1 MELTREALA
10 QVKFRTRG
18 QWYDALQVDQ
28 FIEELMAAADR
39 QEEES
44 RLLREEW
51 MARLAQA
58 TEEAQGLRERLRALE
73 RESRAAR
80 TPAQGETQPLEEER
94 DQTMKTIIERE
105 FAAYIVDKAA
115 QMGVE
120 CTAQVTCELE
130 ENGVFLP
137 QSAVLQGTF
146 SSEQREEMAGV
157 LEEELGIAR
166 EQQIIQTKE
175 ESP

>member
-80 TPAQGETQPLEEER
+80 SPAQGETQPLEEER
-94 DQTMKTIIERE
+94 DQLIADIKALRRFRE
-105 FAAYIVDKAA
+105 SFREAVRRDA
-115 QMGVE
+115 Q
-120 CTAQVTCELE
+120 ALLE
-130 ENGVFLP
+130 QAEGLP
-137 QSAVLQGTF
+137 
-146 SSEQREEMAGV
+146 SEK
-157 LEEELGIAR
+157 LL
-166 EQQIIQTKE
+166 
-175 ESP
+175 

>member
-44 RLLREEW
+44 CLLREEW

-80 TPAQGETQPLEEER
+80 SPAQGETQPLEEER
-94 DQTMKTIIERE
+94 DQLIADIKALRRFRE
-105 FAAYIVDKAA
+105 SFREAVRRDA
-115 QMGVE
+115 Q
-120 CTAQVTCELE
+120 ALLE
-130 ENGVFLP
+130 QAENLG
-137 QSAVLQGTF
+137 
-146 SSEQREEMAGV
+146 SENM
-157 LEEELGIAR
+157 L
-166 EQQIIQTKE
+166 
-175 ESP
+175 

>member
-80 TPAQGETQPLEEER
+80 SPAQGNNQPLEAER
-94 DQTMKTIIERE
+94 DQLIADIKALRRFRE
-105 FAAYIVDKAA
+105 SFREAVRKDA
-115 QMGVE
+115 Q
-120 CTAQVTCELE
+120 ELLE
-130 ENGVFLP
+130 QAEGLP
-137 QSAVLQGTF
+137 
-146 SSEQREEMAGV
+146 SEK
-157 LEEELGIAR
+157 LL
-166 EQQIIQTKE
+166 
-175 ESP
+175 

>member
-80 TPAQGETQPLEEER
+80 SPAQGETQPLEAER
-94 DQTMKTIIERE
+94 DQLIADIKALRRFRE
-105 FAAYIVDKAA
+105 SFRQAVEEDA
-115 QMGVE
+115 QSLLRQVE
-120 CTAQVTCELE
+120 
-130 ENGVFLP
+130 GLP
-137 QSAVLQGTF
+137 
-146 SSEQREEMAGV
+146 SEK
-157 LEEELGIAR
+157 LL
-166 EQQIIQTKE
+166 
-175 ESP
+175 

>member
-39 QEEES
+39 QEEEA

-80 TPAQGETQPLEEER
+80 SPAQGETQPLEAER
-94 DQTMKTIIERE
+94 DQLIADIKALRRFRE
-105 FAAYIVDKAA
+105 SFREAVRKDA
-115 QMGVE
+115 Q
-120 CTAQVTCELE
+120 ALLSQVGDLD
-130 ENGVFLP
+130 
-137 QSAVLQGTF
+137 
-146 SSEQREEMAGV
+146 SEKM
-157 LEEELGIAR
+157 L
-166 EQQIIQTKE
+166 
-175 ESP
+175 

>member
-80 TPAQGETQPLEEER
+80 SPAQGETQPLEAER
-94 DQTMKTIIERE
+94 DQLIADIKALRRFRE
-105 FAAYIVDKAA
+105 SFREAVRRDA
-115 QMGVE
+115 Q
-120 CTAQVTCELE
+120 ALLE
-130 ENGVFLP
+130 QAGNLGSENML
-137 QSAVLQGTF
+137 
-146 SSEQREEMAGV
+146 
-157 LEEELGIAR
+157 
-166 EQQIIQTKE
+166 
-175 ESP
+175 

>member
-80 TPAQGETQPLEEER
+80 SPAQGETQPLEEER
-94 DQTMKTIIERE
+94 DQLIADIKALRRFRE
-105 FAAYIVDKAA
+105 SFREAVRRDA
-115 QMGVE
+115 Q
-120 CTAQVTCELE
+120 ALLSQVGDL
-130 ENGVFLP
+130 G
-137 QSAVLQGTF
+137 
-146 SSEQREEMAGV
+146 SEKM
-157 LEEELGIAR
+157 L
-166 EQQIIQTKE
+166 
-175 ESP
+175 

>member
-73 RESRAAR
+73 RESSAAR

-94 DQTMKTIIERE
+94 DQLIADIKALRRFRE
-105 FAAYIVDKAA
+105 SFREAVRKDA
-115 QMGVE
+115 Q
-120 CTAQVTCELE
+120 ALLSQVGDL
-130 ENGVFLP
+130 G
-137 QSAVLQGTF
+137 
-146 SSEQREEMAGV
+146 SEKM
-157 LEEELGIAR
+157 L
-166 EQQIIQTKE
+166 
-175 ESP
+175 

>member
-51 MARLAQA
+51 MAWLAQA

-80 TPAQGETQPLEEER
+80 SPAQGETQPLEEER
-94 DQTMKTIIERE
+94 DQLIADIKALRRFRE
-105 FAAYIVDKAA
+105 SFREAVRKDA
-115 QMGVE
+115 QALLE
-120 CTAQVTCELE
+120 QVGNL
-130 ENGVFLP
+130 
-137 QSAVLQGTF
+137 
-146 SSEQREEMAGV
+146 SSENM
-157 LEEELGIAR
+157 L
-166 EQQIIQTKE
+166 
-175 ESP
+175 

>member
-80 TPAQGETQPLEEER
+80 SPAQGETQPLEAER
-94 DQTMKTIIERE
+94 DQLIADIKALRRFRE
-105 FAAYIVDKAA
+105 SFREAVRKDA
-115 QMGVE
+115 Q
-120 CTAQVTCELE
+120 ALLSQVGDLD
-130 ENGVFLP
+130 
-137 QSAVLQGTF
+137 
-146 SSEQREEMAGV
+146 SEKM
-157 LEEELGIAR
+157 L
-166 EQQIIQTKE
+166 
-175 ESP
+175 

>member
-58 TEEAQGLRERLRALE
+58 TQEAQGLRERLRALE

-80 TPAQGETQPLEEER
+80 SPAQGETQPLEEER
-94 DQTMKTIIERE
+94 DQLIADIKALRRFRE
-105 FAAYIVDKAA
+105 SFREAVRKDA
-115 QMGVE
+115 Q
-120 CTAQVTCELE
+120 ALLSQVGDLD
-130 ENGVFLP
+130 
-137 QSAVLQGTF
+137 
-146 SSEQREEMAGV
+146 SEKM
-157 LEEELGIAR
+157 L
-166 EQQIIQTKE
+166 
-175 ESP
+175 

>member
-39 QEEES
+39 QGEES

-80 TPAQGETQPLEEER
+80 TPAQGETQPLEAER
-94 DQTMKTIIERE
+94 DQLIADIKALRRFRE
-105 FAAYIVDKAA
+105 SFREAVRKDA
-115 QMGVE
+115 Q
-120 CTAQVTCELE
+120 ALLE
-130 ENGVFLP
+130 QAGNLGSENML
-137 QSAVLQGTF
+137 
-146 SSEQREEMAGV
+146 
-157 LEEELGIAR
+157 
-166 EQQIIQTKE
+166 
-175 ESP
+175 

>member
-94 DQTMKTIIERE
+94 DQLIADIKALRRFRE
-105 FAAYIVDKAA
+105 SFREAVRKDA
-115 QMGVE
+115 Q
-120 CTAQVTCELE
+120 ALLSQVGDLD
-130 ENGVFLP
+130 
-137 QSAVLQGTF
+137 
-146 SSEQREEMAGV
+146 SEKM
-157 LEEELGIAR
+157 L
-166 EQQIIQTKE
+166 
-175 ESP
+175 

>member
-80 TPAQGETQPLEEER
+80 TPAQGETQPLEAER
-94 DQTMKTIIERE
+94 DQLIADIKALRRFRE
-105 FAAYIVDKAA
+105 SFREAVRKDA
-115 QMGVE
+115 QALLE
-120 CTAQVTCELE
+120 QVGNL
-130 ENGVFLP
+130 
-137 QSAVLQGTF
+137 
-146 SSEQREEMAGV
+146 SSENM
-157 LEEELGIAR
+157 L
-166 EQQIIQTKE
+166 
-175 ESP
+175 

>member
-73 RESRAAR
+73 RGSRAAR
-80 TPAQGETQPLEEER
+80 SPAQGETQPLEEER
-94 DQTMKTIIERE
+94 DQLIADIKALRRFRE
-105 FAAYIVDKAA
+105 SFREAVRRDA
-115 QMGVE
+115 Q
-120 CTAQVTCELE
+120 ALLSQVGDL
-130 ENGVFLP
+130 G
-137 QSAVLQGTF
+137 
-146 SSEQREEMAGV
+146 SEKM
-157 LEEELGIAR
+157 L
-166 EQQIIQTKE
+166 
-175 ESP
+175 

>member
-80 TPAQGETQPLEEER
+80 TPAQGETQPLEAER
-94 DQTMKTIIERE
+94 DQLIADIKALRRFRE
-105 FAAYIVDKAA
+105 SFREAVRKDA
-115 QMGVE
+115 Q
-120 CTAQVTCELE
+120 ALLSQVGDLD
-130 ENGVFLP
+130 
-137 QSAVLQGTF
+137 
-146 SSEQREEMAGV
+146 SEKM
-157 LEEELGIAR
+157 L
-166 EQQIIQTKE
+166 
-175 ESP
+175 

>member
-1 MELTREALA
+1 MELTKEALA

-80 TPAQGETQPLEEER
+80 SPAQGETQPLEAER
-94 DQTMKTIIERE
+94 DQLIADIKALRRFRE
-105 FAAYIVDKAA
+105 SFREAVRKDA
-115 QMGVE
+115 Q
-120 CTAQVTCELE
+120 ALLSQVGDLD
-130 ENGVFLP
+130 
-137 QSAVLQGTF
+137 
-146 SSEQREEMAGV
+146 SEKM
-157 LEEELGIAR
+157 L
-166 EQQIIQTKE
+166 
-175 ESP
+175 

>member
-44 RLLREEW
+44 RLLQEEW

-80 TPAQGETQPLEEER
+80 SPAQGETQPLEAER
-94 DQTMKTIIERE
+94 DQLIADIKALRRFRE
-105 FAAYIVDKAA
+105 SFREAVRRDA
-115 QMGVE
+115 Q
-120 CTAQVTCELE
+120 ALLE
-130 ENGVFLP
+130 QAENLG
-137 QSAVLQGTF
+137 
-146 SSEQREEMAGV
+146 SENM
-157 LEEELGIAR
+157 L
-166 EQQIIQTKE
+166 
-175 ESP
+175 

>member
-28 FIEELMAAADR
+28 FIEELMAAMDQ

-80 TPAQGETQPLEEER
+80 TPVQGETQPLEAER
-94 DQTMKTIIERE
+94 DQLIADIKALRRFRE
-105 FAAYIVDKAA
+105 SFREAVRKDA
-115 QMGVE
+115 Q
-120 CTAQVTCELE
+120 ALLE
-130 ENGVFLP
+130 QAGNL
-137 QSAVLQGTF
+137 
-146 SSEQREEMAGV
+146 SSENM
-157 LEEELGIAR
+157 L
-166 EQQIIQTKE
+166 
-175 ESP
+175 

>member
-80 TPAQGETQPLEEER
+80 TPSQGETQPLEEER
-94 DQTMKTIIERE
+94 DQLIADIKALRRFRE
-105 FAAYIVDKAA
+105 SFREAVRKDA
-115 QMGVE
+115 QALLSQAGN
-120 CTAQVTCELE
+120 L
-130 ENGVFLP
+130 
-137 QSAVLQGTF
+137 
-146 SSEQREEMAGV
+146 SSENM
-157 LEEELGIAR
+157 L
-166 EQQIIQTKE
+166 
-175 ESP
+175 

>member
-80 TPAQGETQPLEEER
+80 SPAQGETQPLEEER
-94 DQTMKTIIERE
+94 DQLIADIKALRRFRE
-105 FAAYIVDKAA
+105 SFREAVRRDA
-115 QMGVE
+115 Q
-120 CTAQVTCELE
+120 ALLSQVGDLD
-130 ENGVFLP
+130 
-137 QSAVLQGTF
+137 
-146 SSEQREEMAGV
+146 SEKM
-157 LEEELGIAR
+157 L
-166 EQQIIQTKE
+166 
-175 ESP
+175 

>member
-1 MELTREALA
+1 MELTKEALA

-80 TPAQGETQPLEEER
+80 SPAQGETQPLEAER
-94 DQTMKTIIERE
+94 DQLIADIKALRRFRE
-105 FAAYIVDKAA
+105 SFREAVRKDA
-115 QMGVE
+115 Q
-120 CTAQVTCELE
+120 ALLSQVGDL
-130 ENGVFLP
+130 G
-137 QSAVLQGTF
+137 
-146 SSEQREEMAGV
+146 SEKM
-157 LEEELGIAR
+157 L
-166 EQQIIQTKE
+166 
-175 ESP
+175 

>member
-80 TPAQGETQPLEEER
+80 TPAQGETQPLEAER
-94 DQTMKTIIERE
+94 DQLIADIKALRRFRE
-105 FAAYIVDKAA
+105 SFRQAVEEDA
-115 QMGVE
+115 QSLLRQVE
-120 CTAQVTCELE
+120 
-130 ENGVFLP
+130 GLP
-137 QSAVLQGTF
+137 
-146 SSEQREEMAGV
+146 SEK
-157 LEEELGIAR
+157 LL
-166 EQQIIQTKE
+166 
-175 ESP
+175 

>member
-1 MELTREALA
+1 MELTKEALA

-80 TPAQGETQPLEEER
+80 SPAQGETQPLEEER
-94 DQTMKTIIERE
+94 DQLIADIKALRRFRE
-105 FAAYIVDKAA
+105 SFREAVRKDA
-115 QMGVE
+115 Q
-120 CTAQVTCELE
+120 ALLSQVGDLD
-130 ENGVFLP
+130 
-137 QSAVLQGTF
+137 
-146 SSEQREEMAGV
+146 SEKM
-157 LEEELGIAR
+157 L
-166 EQQIIQTKE
+166 
-175 ESP
+175 

>member
-73 RESRAAR
+73 RGSRAAR
-80 TPAQGETQPLEEER
+80 APAQGNNQPLEEER
-94 DQTMKTIIERE
+94 DQLIADIKALRRFRE
-105 FAAYIVDKAA
+105 SFREAVRKDA
-115 QMGVE
+115 Q
-120 CTAQVTCELE
+120 ALLSQVGDLD
-130 ENGVFLP
+130 
-137 QSAVLQGTF
+137 
-146 SSEQREEMAGV
+146 SEKM
-157 LEEELGIAR
+157 L
-166 EQQIIQTKE
+166 
-175 ESP
+175 

>member
-39 QEEES
+39 QGEES

-80 TPAQGETQPLEEER
+80 SPAQGETQPLEEER
-94 DQTMKTIIERE
+94 DQLIADIKALRRFRE
-105 FAAYIVDKAA
+105 SFREAVRKDA
-115 QMGVE
+115 Q
-120 CTAQVTCELE
+120 ALLE
-130 ENGVFLP
+130 QAEGLP
-137 QSAVLQGTF
+137 
-146 SSEQREEMAGV
+146 SEK
-157 LEEELGIAR
+157 LL
-166 EQQIIQTKE
+166 
-175 ESP
+175 

>member
-28 FIEELMAAADR
+28 FIEELMAAMDQ
-39 QEEES
+39 QEEEA

-80 TPAQGETQPLEEER
+80 SPAQGETQPLEAER
-94 DQTMKTIIERE
+94 DQLIADIKALRRFRE
-105 FAAYIVDKAA
+105 SFREAVRKDA
-115 QMGVE
+115 Q
-120 CTAQVTCELE
+120 ALLSQVGDLD
-130 ENGVFLP
+130 
-137 QSAVLQGTF
+137 
-146 SSEQREEMAGV
+146 SEKM
-157 LEEELGIAR
+157 L
-166 EQQIIQTKE
+166 
-175 ESP
+175 

>member
-10 QVKFRTRG
+10 QAKFRTRG

-80 TPAQGETQPLEEER
+80 SPAQGETQPLEEER
-94 DQTMKTIIERE
+94 DQLIADIKALRRFRE
-105 FAAYIVDKAA
+105 SFREAVRRDA
-115 QMGVE
+115 Q
-120 CTAQVTCELE
+120 ALLE
-130 ENGVFLP
+130 QAENLG
-137 QSAVLQGTF
+137 
-146 SSEQREEMAGV
+146 SENM
-157 LEEELGIAR
+157 L
-166 EQQIIQTKE
+166 
-175 ESP
+175 

>member
-80 TPAQGETQPLEEER
+80 SPAQGETQPLEAER
-94 DQTMKTIIERE
+94 DQLIADIKALRRFRE
-105 FAAYIVDKAA
+105 SFREAVRKDARAL
-115 QMGVE
+115 
-120 CTAQVTCELE
+120 LE
-130 ENGVFLP
+130 QAENLG
-137 QSAVLQGTF
+137 
-146 SSEQREEMAGV
+146 SENM
-157 LEEELGIAR
+157 L
-166 EQQIIQTKE
+166 
-175 ESP
+175 

>member
-80 TPAQGETQPLEEER
+80 SPAQGETQPLEEER
-94 DQTMKTIIERE
+94 DQLIADIKALRRFRE
-105 FAAYIVDKAA
+105 SFREAVRKDA
-115 QMGVE
+115 Q
-120 CTAQVTCELE
+120 ALLE
-130 ENGVFLP
+130 QAENLG
-137 QSAVLQGTF
+137 
-146 SSEQREEMAGV
+146 SENM
-157 LEEELGIAR
+157 L
-166 EQQIIQTKE
+166 
-175 ESP
+175 

>member
-80 TPAQGETQPLEEER
+80 TPAQGETQPLEAER
-94 DQTMKTIIERE
+94 DQLIADIKALRRFRE
-105 FAAYIVDKAA
+105 SFREAVCKDA
-115 QMGVE
+115 Q
-120 CTAQVTCELE
+120 ALLSQVGDL
-130 ENGVFLP
+130 G
-137 QSAVLQGTF
+137 
-146 SSEQREEMAGV
+146 SEKM
-157 LEEELGIAR
+157 L
-166 EQQIIQTKE
+166 
-175 ESP
+175 

>member
-80 TPAQGETQPLEEER
+80 SPAQGETQPLEEER
-94 DQTMKTIIERE
+94 DQLIADIKALRRFRE
-105 FAAYIVDKAA
+105 SFREAVRKDA
-115 QMGVE
+115 Q
-120 CTAQVTCELE
+120 ELLSQAGNLGS
-130 ENGVFLP
+130 ENML
-137 QSAVLQGTF
+137 
-146 SSEQREEMAGV
+146 
-157 LEEELGIAR
+157 
-166 EQQIIQTKE
+166 
-175 ESP
+175 

>member
-58 TEEAQGLRERLRALE
+58 TEEAQGLRERERLRALE

-80 TPAQGETQPLEEER
+80 SPAQGETQPLEEER
-94 DQTMKTIIERE
+94 DQLIADIKALRRFRE
-105 FAAYIVDKAA
+105 SFREAVRRDA
-115 QMGVE
+115 Q
-120 CTAQVTCELE
+120 ALLE
-130 ENGVFLP
+130 QAENLG
-137 QSAVLQGTF
+137 
-146 SSEQREEMAGV
+146 SENM
-157 LEEELGIAR
+157 L
-166 EQQIIQTKE
+166 
-175 ESP
+175 

>member
-73 RESRAAR
+73 RESRGPPRRPGPMGKPEPPGGGAGPAHRGHQALRRSGRASGRRCVR
-80 TPAQGETQPLEEER
+80 TPRRCWSRRKIWAR
-94 DQTMKTIIERE
+94 KICCNTIFISCRE
-105 FAAYIVDKAA
+105 
-115 QMGVE
+115 
-120 CTAQVTCELE
+120 
-130 ENGVFLP
+130 
-137 QSAVLQGTF
+137 
-146 SSEQREEMAGV
+146 
-157 LEEELGIAR
+157 AR
-166 EQQIIQTKE
+166 E
-175 ESP
+175 SHGD

>member
-1 MELTREALA
+1 MELTREALD

-80 TPAQGETQPLEEER
+80 SPAQGETQPLEEER
-94 DQTMKTIIERE
+94 DQLIADIKALRRFRE
-105 FAAYIVDKAA
+105 SFREAVRKDA
-115 QMGVE
+115 QALLE
-120 CTAQVTCELE
+120 QVGNL
-130 ENGVFLP
+130 
-137 QSAVLQGTF
+137 
-146 SSEQREEMAGV
+146 SSENM
-157 LEEELGIAR
+157 L
-166 EQQIIQTKE
+166 
-175 ESP
+175 

>member
-39 QEEES
+39 QEEEA

-80 TPAQGETQPLEEER
+80 TPAQGETQPLEAER
-94 DQTMKTIIERE
+94 DQLIADIKALRRFRE
-105 FAAYIVDKAA
+105 SFREAVRKDA
-115 QMGVE
+115 Q
-120 CTAQVTCELE
+120 ALLSQVGDL
-130 ENGVFLP
+130 G
-137 QSAVLQGTF
+137 
-146 SSEQREEMAGV
+146 SEKM
-157 LEEELGIAR
+157 L
-166 EQQIIQTKE
+166 
-175 ESP
+175 

>member
-39 QEEES
+39 QEEEA

-58 TEEAQGLRERLRALE
+58 TEEAQGLRERLHALE

-80 TPAQGETQPLEEER
+80 TPAQGETQPLEAER
-94 DQTMKTIIERE
+94 DQLIADIKALRRFRE
-105 FAAYIVDKAA
+105 SFREAVRKDA
-115 QMGVE
+115 Q
-120 CTAQVTCELE
+120 ALLSQVGDLD
-130 ENGVFLP
+130 
-137 QSAVLQGTF
+137 
-146 SSEQREEMAGV
+146 SEKM
-157 LEEELGIAR
+157 L
-166 EQQIIQTKE
+166 
-175 ESP
+175 

>member
-1 MELTREALA
+1 MELTKEALA

-80 TPAQGETQPLEEER
+80 TPAQGETQPLEAER
-94 DQTMKTIIERE
+94 DQLIADIKALRRFRE
-105 FAAYIVDKAA
+105 SFREAVRKDA
-115 QMGVE
+115 QE
-120 CTAQVTCELE
+120 LLSQVGDL
-130 ENGVFLP
+130 G
-137 QSAVLQGTF
+137 
-146 SSEQREEMAGV
+146 SEKM
-157 LEEELGIAR
+157 L
-166 EQQIIQTKE
+166 
-175 ESP
+175 